1 MQNHSRKVNS
11 CSGAGKGKVRV
22 GLGNYSKLIQVF
34 AVGMNP
40 FVVHE
45 SNGWLN
51 SKPKDWL
58 IFRSCCKTQDVT
70 EVHSTPLSS

>member
-34 AVGMNP
+34 AVGINP

-51 SKPKDWL
+51 SKPKD
-58 IFRSCCKTQDVT
+58 
-70 EVHSTPLSS
+70 